1 MRVGIGIE
9 MLNLSLKAFGH
20 DGVFNPT
27 LIWDENSAILVDTG
41 LPGQIDVIKA
51 EMARAGVPLK
61 HLKAVILTH
70 QDIDHIGNIEAL
82 VNELEVEVYAH
93 ALDQP
98 FIEGT
103 RPLMKTDPSQMP
115 AEEWEALPEPMKQ
128 IYANPPKVSVTK
140 VLKDGEELPVFGGL
154 QVIHTPGH
162 TPGHI
167 SLYHKNSKTLI
178 AADSMFCMN
187 GQLKGPIAHVT
198 PDIELAVKSLRKYLD
213 YEVENVICYHG
224 GLATEKTN
232 EQLTK
237 LVNAGMEAVISMA
250 N

>member
-1 MRVGIGIE
+1 MRIGTGIE
-9 MLNLSLKAFGH
+9 MLNLSLKDFGH

-41 LPGQIDVIKA
+41 LPGQIDVIKT

-61 HLKAVILTH
+61 HLKAVVLTH

-82 VNELEVEVYAH
+82 VNELEIEVFAH
-93 ALDQP
+93 ELDQP
-98 FIEGT
+98 FIEGIK
-103 RPLMKTDPSQMP
+103 PLMKTDPSKMP
-115 AEEWEALPEPMKQ
+115 EEEWEALPEPMKE
-128 IYANPPKVSVTK
+128 IYSNPPKAIITRA
-140 VLKDGEELPVFGGL
+140 LTDGEELPVCGGI

-178 AADSMFCMN
+178 AGDSMFCME
-187 GQLKGPIAHVT
+187 GSLKGPIAHVT
-198 PDIELAVKSLRKYLD
+198 PNNELAVKSLRKYLD
-213 YEVENVICYHG
+213 YDIENVICYHG

-237 LVNAGMEAVISMA
+237 LVNSGMEAVISMED
-250 N
+250 